1 MIAEKVKVTK
11 AKNQQLVQ
19 KYVVIVWI
27 TSIDNYLPADAQ
39 YLINNYMFWQA
50 ISQPFTNSKW
60 PDLFQS
66 IVKKLKH
73 YKIKNKRRKQK
84 HAHFRFYTV
93 WIISA

>member
-39 YLINNYMFWQA
+39 YY
-50 ISQPFTNSKW
+50 
-60 PDLFQS
+60 
-66 IVKKLKH
+66 
-73 YKIKNKRRKQK
+73 
-84 HAHFRFYTV
+84 
-93 WIISA
+93 